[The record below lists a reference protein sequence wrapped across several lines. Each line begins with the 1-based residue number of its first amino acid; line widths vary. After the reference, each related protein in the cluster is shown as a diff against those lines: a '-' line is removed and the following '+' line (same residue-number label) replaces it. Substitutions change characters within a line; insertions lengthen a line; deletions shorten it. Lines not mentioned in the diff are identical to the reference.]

1 MVKVMVKSIISYHFS
16 PFNGHE
22 TDIAPIFVAPS
33 PFPGSLA
40 QASTA
45 RLVAHVCTATASTV
59 EVQELCHQRAVQLL
73 EEPIMV
79 NDIVEYLPS
88 GYLT

>member
-1 MVKVMVKSIISYHFS
+1 MAMK
-16 PFNGHE
+16 
-22 TDIAPIFVAPS
+22 
-33 PFPGSLA
+33 

-79 NDIVEYLPS
+79 NDMGMDQYLSIPFL
-88 GYLT
+88 GG